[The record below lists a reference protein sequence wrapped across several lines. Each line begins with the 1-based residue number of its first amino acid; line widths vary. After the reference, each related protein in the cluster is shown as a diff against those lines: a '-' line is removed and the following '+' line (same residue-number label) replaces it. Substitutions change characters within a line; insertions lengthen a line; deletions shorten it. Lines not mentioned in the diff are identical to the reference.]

1 MTITQSLMLS
11 TLYWSTERI
20 RGRANDHTRS
30 LVISGDMGRRGRR
43 VLMLSVKGVVN
54 QNVGGVTF
62 NAKSRKV
69 VQQNSNAEKRVIYN
83 L

>member
-1 MTITQSLMLS
+1 MLS

-62 NAKSRKV
+62 NVKSRKV
-69 VQQNSNAEKRVIYN
+69 VQQNSNAKKKNN